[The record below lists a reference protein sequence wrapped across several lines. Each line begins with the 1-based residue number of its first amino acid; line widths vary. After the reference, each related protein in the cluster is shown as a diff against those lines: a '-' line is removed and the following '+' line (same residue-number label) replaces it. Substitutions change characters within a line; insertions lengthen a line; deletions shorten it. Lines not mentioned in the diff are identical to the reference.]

1 MQIAL
6 YCIIKLKGEHTL
18 TFLGDFYMNMKA
30 KSSIVLAMLTMLSL
44 TACNSSDKNAA
55 QSGTAQEEVSTQT
68 VEQPAIDESQQPE
81 VTVVDGM
88 GVLPQS
94 TYSGMLP
101 CADCPGIQ
109 TNLTLNA
116 DGTFVMEQEYLDKPD
131 GQVTTKGTYD
141 INGLDNRYVL
151 LHPEGQSDMSPYLI
165 YMDKDTIEF
174 RDIENGEEPAPTH
187 TLNLVS

>member
-1 MQIAL
+1 
-6 YCIIKLKGEHTL
+6 
-18 TFLGDFYMNMKA
+18 MNMKA
-30 KSSIVLAMLTMLSL
+30 KSSIAITMLAMLSL
-44 TACNSSDKNAA
+44 TACNNADNSATQSS
-55 QSGTAQEEVSTQT
+55 TVQEEVSTQT
-68 VEQPAIDESQQPE
+68 VEQPTIDESQQPE
-81 VTVVDGM
+81 VTVTDGV
-88 GVLPQS
+88 GTLPQS
-94 TYSGMLP
+94 AYSGMLP

-131 GQVTTKGTYD
+131 GQITTKGTYD

-151 LHPEGQSDMSPYLI
+151 LHPEGQSDIPPYLI

-174 RDIENGEEPAPTH
+174 RDVENGEEPAPTH